1 MAIGNMFAN
10 GSIVP
15 QNLPEAKKIF
25 AALAQENIPKARE
38 SLAAVDKMI
47 AEQKKHLPKKLIKF
61 NQNKKL
67 LLELFMDYRF
77 ISQLV

>member
-47 AEQKKHLPKKLIKF
+47 AEQKKHLPK
-61 NQNKKL
+61 
-67 LLELFMDYRF
+67 
-77 ISQLV
+77 S

>member
-47 AEQKKHLPKKLIKF
+47 AEQKKAPAKKV
-61 NQNKKL
+61 NQILSK
-67 LLELFMDYRF
+67 
-77 ISQLV
+77 

>member
-47 AEQKKHLPKKLIKF
+47 AEQKKAPAKKVNQIY
-61 NQNKKL
+61 QNKKASVGA
-67 LLELFMDYRF
+67 FMGYRF
-77 ISQLV
+77 ISQLG